1 MDSLKFIRGFGKIT
15 VKKACENCKLNRSN
29 VLNGY
34 LGKDE
39 EDKVREEIERQIDNL
54 YKECKK
60 DEDSQ
65 V

>member
-1 MDSLKFIRGFGKIT
+1 MDNLKFIRGFGKIT

-34 LGKDE
+34 LGKDKE
-39 EDKVREEIERQIDNL
+39 EMVRKELEKQIDNL

>member
-1 MDSLKFIRGFGKIT
+1 MDNLKFIKGFGKIT
-15 VKKACENCKLNRSN
+15 VKKACEECKLNRSN

-34 LGKDE
+34 ATSIE
-39 EDKVREEIERQIDNL
+39 EEKVRKEIEKQIDNL